1 MLWYVKWLNVVLTAY
16 NQLLWRHELNNDF
29 SNLRKFVS
37 PEIIFGAGARKNV
50 ANYARNFGARKVLLV
65 SDPGVKAVGWVD
77 DIAGLLEQADID
89 YVTFT
94 SVSPNPRSNEVM
106 AGVDCYR
113 EHGCNVIVAVGGGS
127 PMDCAKGIG
136 IVSANGHHILDYQ
149 GVDQIVTPIPPLI
162 FIPTTAGTSADVSQ
176 FAIINDEAERVKI
189 SIISKA
195 VVPDVA
201 LVDSDTTETMD
212 SFLRACTGVD
222 ALVHAIEA
230 FVSTASGPMTDMF
243 ALDAIRLINGN
254 LEQQVAN
261 PHDQKLREDIMLGS
275 MKAGLA
281 FSNAILGAVHAMSHS
296 LGGFLDL
303 PHGLCNSML
312 LEHVIRYNY
321 NSAPD
326 RFKVIAETMGLD
338 VRGLNSPQVQALL
351 LNRVVELKQNVGLYQ
366 KLSELGVKIA
376 DIPTLSEKA
385 IRDPCLLTN
394 PRKSNKRDVEVVYE
408 EAL

>member
-1 MLWYVKWLNVVLTAY
+1 M
-16 NQLLWRHELNNDF
+16 
-29 SNLRKFVS
+29 
-37 PEIIFGAGARKNV
+37 
-50 ANYARNFGARKVLLV
+50 
-65 SDPGVKAVGWVD
+65 
-77 DIAGLLEQADID
+77 
-89 YVTFT
+89 
-94 SVSPNPRSNEVM
+94 
-106 AGVDCYR
+106 
-113 EHGCNVIVAVGGGS
+113 
-127 PMDCAKGIG
+127 
-136 IVSANGHHILDYQ
+136 
-149 GVDQIVTPIPPLI
+149 
-162 FIPTTAGTSADVSQ
+162 
-176 FAIINDEAERVKI
+176 
-189 SIISKA
+189 
-195 VVPDVA
+195 
-201 LVDSDTTETMD
+201 
-212 SFLRACTGVD
+212 D

-261 PHDQKLREDIMLGS
+261 PHDQKLREEIMLGS

-312 LEHVIRYNY
+312 LEHVIRYNF

-326 RFKVIAETMGLD
+326 RFRIIAETMGLNI
-338 VRGLNSPQVQALL
+338 RGLSSLQVQAMLL
-351 LNRVVELKQNVGLYQ
+351 DRVIDLKKSVGLHQ
-366 KLSELGVKIA
+366 TLAELGVKTA

-385 IRDPCLLTN
+385 IMDPCLLTN